1 MPSGFPGAATVQPA
15 VGRRSVMSFQQGAIA
30 AGLARYAFAVPG
42 GNSCCGLATPDEP
55 NIVQRSV
62 RALCVR
68 GATAIARVCPYGES
82 TNEFS
87 SGSYDACVRCER
99 RTVFCPEAFRL
110 VASSGRC
117 HVLRIADIG
126 VRLAQRQLR
135 SRA

>member
-42 GNSCCGLATPDEP
+42 GNSCCGLATPGEP

-62 RALCVR
+62 RALCAR

-82 TNEFS
+82 INDSAAGLTMLAYVVSEGRFFALKPS
-87 SGSYDACVRCER
+87 DWSLLLGGVMFCGLL
-99 RTVFCPEAFRL
+99 TLVF
-110 VASSGRC
+110 G
-117 HVLRIADIG
+117 
-126 VRLAQRQLR
+126 
-135 SRA
+135 

>member
-30 AGLARYAFAVPG
+30 AGLARYAFAVPA
-42 GNSCCGLATPDEP
+42 GNSCCGLATPGEP

-99 RTVFCPEAFRL
+99 RTVFCPEALGL
-110 VASSGRC
+110 VAASGRC

-126 VRLAQRQLR
+126 VWL
-135 SRA
+135 